1 MKLKKA
7 FPLTFF
13 LLLLVTFAY
22 ATGSKDALL
31 YESFEAEWNTSSPW
45 GPVGWSES
53 AVASGTVIGDSD
65 WDRDDN
71 SNAIEGEY
79 IAYMSQTSDPTDD
92 WLITPVIDLTS
103 NAGTDYL
110 EYFIRIRYG
119 LTAGDYLYIMISTDG
134 GTSWSILKTY
144 DSTNTDELSDY
155 PLTRQVVDLTAYN
168 DQSNVKL
175 GFYGDYNDA
184 YKLKLYLDCVKVDVY
199 TAPDPVTT
207 PDPEDAA
214 TGVAPDYTLG
224 WAVSAMATSYDVY
237 LGTDQTAVTNAT
249 NASPEFKGNQAGT
262 TYTPSSNF
270 DYNTQYFWRIDA
282 VNDYGTGAGSVWLFI
297 TVPDP
302 DYGGGNAGT
311 VYGGYYYANSQ
322 AAGAP
327 SHPSYNWVDITD
339 GQEVYASLTGRDGYA
354 PGDGI
359 GYDIGF
365 SFPFYG
371 TNYTKFWIAADGFI
385 SLGTDHDEWAN
396 QNIPDVETPN
406 ALIALLWTD
415 LNPSTAHWDTKLYY
429 KNVGNKLIV
438 TFDHFEWSWT
448 SNADTWFT
456 AQVILFQ
463 NGQIKF
469 QYKEKGSSFESI
481 NDYTVG
487 IENADGTK
495 AVNYRYVDNSAVTGG
510 PIFPTAKENEI
521 AVMFGTDEN
530 TLPVE
535 LNSFTAVY
543 ASENSGF
550 EYISVNW
557 ETASEQDVIGFNI
570 YRSIEN
576 NLGNSTTVNQDLITG
591 AGTSTVPHDYSFAD
605 ITADV
610 YTQYYYWLEEV
621 SYTQNHFY
629 GSFLYAPEEENPHP
643 NDILTTLLYPN
654 YPNPVKN
661 NTIIKYQIQG
671 SIDTQD
677 AVIDIYNLK
686 GELVKSIVG
695 SNREAT
701 LDVSDMENGVYFYQM
716 ENDYYSDIHKMVI
729 LK

>member
-110 EYFIRIRYG
+110 EYYIRIRYG

-270 DYNTQYFWRIDA
+270 DYNTQYSGESTQSMIM
-282 VNDYGTGAGSVWLFI
+282 
-297 TVPDP
+297 VPE
-302 DYGGGNAGT
+302 
-311 VYGGYYYANSQ
+311 Q
-322 AAGAP
+322 AAYGYLSQYPTQTTAEEMQALFMA
-327 SHPSYNWVDITD
+327 DTIMQTARR
-339 GQEVYASLTGRDGYA
+339 QERPLTPHIIGSTLPTGR
-354 PGDGI
+354 
-359 GYDIGF
+359 
-365 SFPFYG
+365 
-371 TNYTKFWIAADGFI
+371 KC
-385 SLGTDHDEWAN
+385 
-396 QNIPDVETPN
+396 
-406 ALIALLWTD
+406 
-415 LNPSTAHWDTKLYY
+415 
-429 KNVGNKLIV
+429 
-438 TFDHFEWSWT
+438 
-448 SNADTWFT
+448 
-456 AQVILFQ
+456 
-463 NGQIKF
+463 
-469 QYKEKGSSFESI
+469 
-481 NDYTVG
+481 
-487 IENADGTK
+487 
-495 AVNYRYVDNSAVTGG
+495 
-510 PIFPTAKENEI
+510 
-521 AVMFGTDEN
+521 
-530 TLPVE
+530 TL
-535 LNSFTAVY
+535 
-543 ASENSGF
+543 
-550 EYISVNW
+550 
-557 ETASEQDVIGFNI
+557 
-570 YRSIEN
+570 
-576 NLGNSTTVNQDLITG
+576 
-591 AGTSTVPHDYSFAD
+591 H
-605 ITADV
+605 
-610 YTQYYYWLEEV
+610 
-621 SYTQNHFY
+621 
-629 GSFLYAPEEENPHP
+629 
-643 NDILTTLLYPN
+643 
-654 YPNPVKN
+654 
-661 NTIIKYQIQG
+661 
-671 SIDTQD
+671 
-677 AVIDIYNLK
+677 
-686 GELVKSIVG
+686 
-695 SNREAT
+695 
-701 LDVSDMENGVYFYQM
+701 
-716 ENDYYSDIHKMVI
+716 
-729 LK
+729 